1 MPQRNTLPPLHH
13 ERWSRYAWGAQ
24 ALYIARTEFGFFT
37 RFPKLLWATLAV
49 AIIPALYVVIY
60 LSSVWDPAGRTQDLA
75 VGLVNHDAGLQ
86 YRDHRFNVGD
96 EVVRTLR
103 TQAQFGY
110 RDFNNEEDV
119 RQRVRQGELA
129 FALIIPQDFSSNALP
144 GAQPGGGKLVVY
156 TSEGNSFEGA
166 AIARH
171 FAQELGNRVNESIN
185 ERRWALVLRDAA
197 GSQRSVDRLRAGVAE
212 LHQGAQELDLG
223 TQQITRG
230 TKTLQGGSRAL
241 SDGVGQLTT
250 GVKQLGNGLRA
261 LDAKRPS
268 NTDLTRIKNGAEALA
283 SGHDELSQGMEGL
296 LTGSQRLQKGID
308 TLRDEARD
316 SLFIPSRVADGAGQL
331 SDGMG
336 QLDSG
341 LQSANTAQQKLAD
354 GANKLS
360 AGVSTLTTG
369 VRTMGNGIHS
379 AVSKLPE
386 DHQLDALAV
395 GATDLTRGVSALVN
409 GTDKLGQG
417 SHRLL
422 AGLELLAV
430 SLPANIDAPQG
441 SAQGLANSVTPQLE
455 VVAPV
460 QNNGSGFAANVIPGA
475 LWLGAGI
482 AAFLIHVRTLPRQA
496 RHFSAPART
505 LGKLMLPLAVVWLQ
519 AALVW
524 GTVHWGLHIHIAHP
538 ASFALALWA
547 ASGTFLLIVFA
558 LTRALGDAGKALAM
572 VFLAV
577 QLSASG
583 GVLPVELSGGM
594 YEEISPWLPMTWV
607 VRAIKATLFG
617 AYDAAWQGPLTYLA
631 VAALLASLLACYV
644 GRWRYV
650 PHSAMRPA
658 VDF

>member
-1 MPQRNTLPPLHH
+1 MPHA
-13 ERWSRYAWGAQ
+13 RWSLFAWHTH
-24 ALYIARTEFGFFT
+24 ALYIARTEFGFFS

-49 AIIPALYVVIY
+49 ALIPALYVVIY
-60 LSSVWDPAGRTQDLA
+60 LSSVWDPAGRTHDLA
-75 VGLVNHDAGLQ
+75 VGLVNHDTGVQ

-96 EVVRTLR
+96 EVVQTLR

-110 RDFNNEEDV
+110 LDFDREDEV

-129 FALIIPQDFSSNALP
+129 FALIIPEDFSSNAIP

-171 FAQELGNRVNESIN
+171 FAEELGNRVNESLN
-185 ERRWALVLRDAA
+185 ERRWALVLRNAA
-197 GSQRSVDRLRAGVAE
+197 GSQRSVERLREGVDE
-212 LHQGAQELDLG
+212 LRKGAQELDTG
-223 TQQITRG
+223 TQQVARG
-230 TKTLQGGSRAL
+230 TKTLQIGSRAL
-241 SDGVGQLTT
+241 NDGVGQLTS
-250 GVKQLGNGLRA
+250 GFKQLGSGLRT

-268 NTDLTRIKNGAEALA
+268 NNDLTRLKTGAEALA
-283 SGHDELSQGMEGL
+283 AGHAEFSKGMDEL
-296 LTGSQRLQKGID
+296 LTGAQRMQEGID
-308 TLRDEARD
+308 KFRDEARD
-316 SLFIPSRVADGAGQL
+316 SLFIPSRVAEGASQL
-331 SDGMG
+331 SDGMA
-336 QLDSG
+336 QLDNG
-341 LQSANTAQQKLAD
+341 LQTASSAQQKLAD
-354 GANKLS
+354 GANKLN
-360 AGVSTLTTG
+360 AGVGALTNG
-369 VRTMGNGIHS
+369 VRAMGNGIHT
-379 AVSKLPE
+379 AVTKLPE
-386 DHQLDALAV
+386 DNQLDALAA
-395 GATDLTRGVSALVN
+395 GATDLTRGASALAD

-422 AGLELLAV
+422 AGLELLAF
-430 SLPANIDAPQG
+430 SLPASVEAPEG

-455 VVAPV
+455 VAAPV
-460 QNNGSGFAANVIPGA
+460 QNNGSGFAVNVIPGA

-505 LGKLMLPLAVVWLQ
+505 VGKLLLPLGVVWLQ

-524 GTVHWGLHIHIAHP
+524 ATVQWGLHIRIAHP
-538 ASFALALWA
+538 GGFVLTLVA

-583 GVLPVELSGGM
+583 GVLPVELSGGL

-617 AYDAAWQGPLTYLA
+617 AYDAAWQGPLMYLA
-631 VAALLASLLACYV
+631 AAALLASLMACYV

-650 PHSAMRPA
+650 PHSALRPA